1 MKWMF
6 APVVSIIIFSLTKT
20 YIYVSIFLL
29 FMIMLIIIC
38 YFLNYLKSFEYYVMK
53 KDVYFEYLDCRY
65 KYNYQ
70 VNAVS
75 LINKLRTFYGRH
87 TFNPD
92 KGKIECILPRNSTIR
107 YLKRDDTQYK
117 YNIEFCQ
124 DYNFGQKFTVKIET
138 DINEEL
144 QFPLFSSTIIKPTK
158 YQEITIKIPLRLLKN
173 KYIRKKI
180 IPFPS
185 EVGVT
190 TCEEDVLDADGSYT
204 WKIPNPKLKYEYC
217 IEWNFIDEKLAEIN
231 EF

>member
-1 MKWMF
+1 MKRLENFKENLIFNLIWELMKWMF

-92 KGKIECILPRNSTIR
+92 KGKIECI
-107 YLKRDDTQYK
+107 
-117 YNIEFCQ
+117 
-124 DYNFGQKFTVKIET
+124 
-138 DINEEL
+138 
-144 QFPLFSSTIIKPTK
+144 
-158 YQEITIKIPLRLLKN
+158 
-173 KYIRKKI
+173 
-180 IPFPS
+180 
-185 EVGVT
+185 
-190 TCEEDVLDADGSYT
+190 
-204 WKIPNPKLKYEYC
+204 
-217 IEWNFIDEKLAEIN
+217 
-231 EF
+231 